1 MPHLVF
7 NSVNTLNSLQSC
19 NYRQGTKRKIRKMIL
34 KAQALKKAQ
43 MNDESKSML
52 VLVGV
57 EAESMVP
64 ELLSLLHAALGW
76 SRLIEKKSYC
86 IHKCP
91 LFCKQTLFLLFD
103 FDAFLTCI
111 YIILLNLFCT
121 GITMGLNKT

>member
-64 ELLSLLHAALGW
+64 ELLSLLHAALGR
-76 SRLIEKKSYC
+76 SRLIEKSHIAYINALCFASKHYSFSL
-86 IHKCP
+86 ILTHFSP
-91 LFCKQTLFLLFD
+91 VSTLFF
-103 FDAFLTCI
+103 
-111 YIILLNLFCT
+111 
-121 GITMGLNKT
+121 